1 MLRTS
6 AVVIMAAIVSGP
18 LAAQELT
25 VKAGASFGDVS
36 NKSLLPGTLG
46 RRNGFAAGVGLAF
59 GGMVGFGVEALMAQ
73 RGVVSDQAAGE
84 RKLDY
89 VDIPGY
95 LRIRLP
101 LPVVKPF
108 VYAGPQVSIEL
119 RCRSGAVDCAD
130 GVRRKRTYAGVI
142 GAGLQIMA
150 LSLEGRYV
158 YGVSDL
164 KLGTVT
170 SGASFQTRSFML
182 LAGLRL

>member
-1 MLRTS
+1 MLRPS
-6 AVVIMAAIVSGP
+6 AVVVIAAIVGAP
-18 LAAQELT
+18 LAAQEFT
-25 VKAGASFGDVS
+25 VKAGASFGGVS
-36 NKSLLPGTLG
+36 NNNLLPGTLG
-46 RRNGFAAGVGLAF
+46 HRNGFAAGLGLAS
-59 GGMVGFGVEALMAQ
+59 GGLVGFGVEALIAQ

-101 LPVVKPF
+101 LPVVRPF

-119 RCRSGAVDCAD
+119 RCRSGGVDCAD
-130 GVRRKRTYAGVI
+130 GARRKTTYAGVI

-164 KLGTVT
+164 KLGTLT
-170 SGASFQTRSFML
+170 NGASYQTRSFMI